1 MKSGEIR
8 CDALLE
14 VRRTCARPP
23 QVGGYLTGFQ
33 GRAYNSRP
41 DPLLSFALAYL
52 STCLLAY
59 LSTSMH
65 SPAVEDYLKT
75 IFEIEREQGKV
86 ATTVLSERLGV
97 APASVTGMVKKLAE
111 MNLVE
116 HERYQGVTLTPAG
129 RKIALEVIRHH
140 RLVELYLAEAL
151 GVPWDRVHDEAEK
164 WEHILSEDLEDRIDA
179 LLGHPTT
186 DPHGAPIP
194 TRDGQMART
203 SPDRLLD
210 LLPGQAAII
219 DEVSDHDPDLLRRL
233 GDLGLFPAT
242 AVTITGRDAAG
253 LTLLAGETERLV
265 SNEMAGY
272 IFVRRR

>member
-1 MKSGEIR
+1 MR
-8 CDALLE
+8 
-14 VRRTCARPP
+14 
-23 QVGGYLTGFQ
+23 
-33 GRAYNSRP
+33 
-41 DPLLSFALAYL
+41 
-52 STCLLAY
+52 
-59 LSTSMH
+59 

-97 APASVTGMVKKLAE
+97 APASATGMVKKLAE

-116 HERYQGVTLTPAG
+116 HERYQGVTLTLAG
-129 RKIALEVIRHH
+129 RRIALEVIRHH

-151 GVPWDRVHDEAEK
+151 SVPWDRVHDEAEK

-194 TRDGQMART
+194 TRDGHIART
-203 SPDRLLD
+203 SPNRLID
-210 LLPGQAAII
+210 LLPGQTAII

-233 GDLGLFPAT
+233 GELGLFPAT
-242 AVTITGRDAAG
+242 PITITGRDAAG
-253 LTLLAGETERLV
+253 LSVLAGASEHRV
-265 SNEMAGY
+265 SNEAAEY
-272 IFVRRR
+272 IFVRLR